1 MCLRR
6 INVKLTLLLVGAFL
20 LGTGLLYALTI
31 FSLVR
36 SLEQEAHN
44 ALRARLLRYWAQYEV
59 DGAAAVL
66 QQAEDERFLPGDPLH
81 LVRVTDTGNSTRVF
95 RAPDEF
101 APVER
106 ALAATDRP
114 LGLDEIGAIEPPG
127 YTVTIEIAAVRL
139 AEDLVVQVGASTESR
154 ARLLAV
160 VSRNFAV
167 SALAIVLGSAV
178 AGVTLTARMLRP
190 LERLSTAVREI
201 IDTGRMSA
209 RIETRE
215 SGDDLD
221 ALSAAFNEMLAR
233 VEGLVEGMKRTL
245 DIVAHDLRTPL
256 TRLRTT
262 AEIALREPED
272 AARYREALSD
282 CLEESEEII
291 RLLNAIMDIS
301 ELESGVLSLDCRS
314 VDLGRLVADVVELY
328 RYPAEERG
336 IEVRPV
342 SAAGDGRRDEAG
354 EVRAG
359 ETAAAQSGLTT
370 IMADP
375 ARMRQVIG
383 NLLDN
388 AVKYSRPGGVV
399 EVRYGALNRCE
410 LPDSPPEESDRRQGD
425 GGVGGVAGEAPE
437 DAVYVEVIDQGI
449 GIAPIELP
457 HVWERLY
464 RGNNTG
470 GTTGLGLGLSL
481 VQAIVT
487 AHGGRV
493 AAESQP
499 GRGSRF
505 VICLPPSGGLP
516 RSGGATPPH

>member
-1 MCLRR
+1 MFLRR
-6 INVKLTLLLVGAFL
+6 INVKLALLLVGAFA

-31 FSLVR
+31 ISLLR
-36 SLEQEAHN
+36 SLEQEDHN

-81 LVRVTDTGNSTRVF
+81 LVRVADIGNSTRVF

-106 ALAATDRP
+106 ALAAADRP
-114 LGLDEIGAIEPPG
+114 LGLDEIEALEPPG
-127 YTVTIEIAAVRL
+127 YTVAIEVAALRL
-139 AEDLVVQVGASTESR
+139 GEDLVVQVGASTENR

-167 SALAIVLGSAV
+167 SALAIVLGSAL

-190 LERLSTAVREI
+190 LERLSSAVREI

-209 RIETRE
+209 RIETRA

-221 ALSAAFNEMLAR
+221 ALSTAFNEMLAR

-245 DIVAHDLRTPL
+245 DTVAHDLRTPL

-336 IEVRPV
+336 IEIRHVATLEEW
-342 SAAGDGRRDEAG
+342 S
-354 EVRAG
+354 
-359 ETAAAQSGLTT
+359 
-370 IMADP
+370 
-375 ARMRQVIG
+375 
-383 NLLDN
+383 
-388 AVKYSRPGGVV
+388 AVK
-399 EVRYGALNRCE
+399 
-410 LPDSPPEESDRRQGD
+410 
-425 GGVGGVAGEAPE
+425 
-437 DAVYVEVIDQGI
+437 
-449 GIAPIELP
+449 
-457 HVWERLY
+457 RLK
-464 RGNNTG
+464 
-470 GTTGLGLGLSL
+470 
-481 VQAIVT
+481 
-487 AHGGRV
+487 
-493 AAESQP
+493 
-499 GRGSRF
+499 
-505 VICLPPSGGLP
+505 SGGDLILCEGHKWLSMCSCQIDMP
-516 RSGGATPPH
+516 ILLTATYTEAQLDGILAVLEGLK